1 MEQKSL
7 DKKPSE
13 KNEVP
18 SNSKLN
24 PEPVIEAAPSPQPAS
39 VKSASVN
46 GVNKQTIGGGMV
58 PPQNGPLPVAPQQ
71 LPLLPQQ
78 QMPMPTYSYPFSP
91 FPSPLYPNGVIY
103 PNVPSTP
110 SAGNTN
116 GTPVTGLRRGIRKF
130 YDRLIRLFSRWMRN
144 LGSIYTK
151 FMHISWAHIMNC
163 IFGL

>member
-1 MEQKSL
+1 MEQKNL

-24 PEPVIEAAPSPQPAS
+24 PEPVIEAAPSPSPQPAS
-39 VKSASVN
+39 VKSARVN
-46 GVNKQTIGGGMV
+46 GVNKQALGGGMV

-130 YDRLIRLFSRWMRN
+130 YDRLIRLFSRWILEAFIQN
-144 LGSIYTK
+144 LCTYHG
-151 FMHISWAHIMNC
+151 HI
-163 IFGL
+163 L